1 MIQSGANARLM
12 WPWPPA
18 PVIKLTTR
26 ARMLSGHQRVGR
38 HAMDSS
44 TQQANGAAPE
54 GATGPEYTP
63 LRRSAT
69 PGSGDHA
76 EAAGVP
82 RGTPAAVL
90 DEPTAA
96 QQSGEGDAEFVAP
109 CRPAQRR
116 SAAPTATDFTS
127 ERLLRPRAEIPRSG
141 VRRLIYRLTGGRV
154 NLGPSRA
161 ELAERD
167 MVARAKARGVGCR
180 RVAVMSRKGGVGKTT
195 AAMQLGHTFASHPG
209 DRVIALDGNP
219 DAGSLAYRVRRETT
233 ATITDLLRA
242 RDSIARYA
250 DIRAYTSQAS
260 TRLEVVAADDDPSI
274 TEALREQDFYS
285 VVDLL
290 EHHYNLVLMDTGTG
304 VLESAAKGIVEL
316 ADQLV
321 VVSGPSLDTARTAMS
336 TLDWL
341 GEHGHADL
349 VATAVAVINQ
359 VRPKSQLDLDRVQ
372 ELFAERVAA
381 VVRIPWDAVLEAG
394 AEASIQELS
403 PATRQAY
410 LELAAAVADGFTVDA
425 PEQGTRPR
433 RSIAQ

>member
-1 MIQSGANARLM
+1 MIQSGVKAGLM
-12 WPWPPA
+12 WPWTPVPA
-18 PVIKLTTR
+18 IKLTTA
-26 ARMLSGHQRVGR
+26 ARMLFGHQRVGR

-44 TQQANGAAPE
+44 TQQANRAAPE
-54 GATGPEYTP
+54 GATGPEFTP

-69 PGSGDHA
+69 LGSGDHA
-76 EAAGVP
+76 EANAVR
-82 RGTPAAVL
+82 RGTPAVVV
-90 DEPTAA
+90 DEPAAA
-96 QQSGEGDAEFVAP
+96 QRSGEGDAEFVAP
-109 CRPAQRR
+109 RRPAHRR

-141 VRRLIYRLTGGRV
+141 LRRLIYRLTGGRV
-154 NLGPSRA
+154 NLGPSQA

-167 MVARAKARGVGCR
+167 MVARAKARVVGCR
-180 RVAVMSRKGGVGKTT
+180 RIAVMSRKGGVGKTT
-195 AAMQLGHTFASHPG
+195 TTLQLGHTFASHRG

-233 ATITDLLRA
+233 ATITDLLRD

-250 DIRAYTSQAS
+250 DIRAYTSQAA

-274 TEALREQDFYS
+274 TEALREQDFFS

-341 GEHGHADL
+341 GKHGHADL
-349 VATAVAVINQ
+349 VANAVALINQ
-359 VRPKSQLDLDRVQ
+359 VRPKSQLDLDRVE

-381 VVRIPWDAVLEAG
+381 VVRIPWDPVLEAG
-394 AEASIQELS
+394 AEASIEELA

-410 LELAAAVADGFTVDA
+410 LELAAAVADGLNVDA

>member
-1 MIQSGANARLM
+1 MSNAQ
-12 WPWPPA
+12 PA
-18 PVIKLTTR
+18 RRNDAVTPQPGE
-26 ARMLSGHQRVGR
+26 AGEFS
-38 HAMDSS
+38 
-44 TQQANGAAPE
+44 
-54 GATGPEYTP
+54 P
-63 LRRSAT
+63 LRASC
-69 PGSGDHA
+69 GDVA
-76 EAAGVP
+76 GQIASEAP
-82 RGTPAAVL
+82 RQLPH
-90 DEPTAA
+90 
-96 QQSGEGDAEFVAP
+96 
-109 CRPAQRR
+109 
-116 SAAPTATDFTS
+116 APTATDFTS
-127 ERLLRPRAEIPRSG
+127 ERLLRPQSDVPRSG
-141 VRRLIYRLTGGRV
+141 LRRLLYRLTAGRV
-154 NLGPSRA
+154 NLGPNRT

-167 MVARAKARGVGCR
+167 MVARAKARVVDCR
-180 RVAVMSRKGGVGKTT
+180 RIAVMSRKGGVGKTT
-195 AAMQLGHTFASHPG
+195 TTLQLGHTFASHRG

-233 ATITDLLRA
+233 ATITDLLRD

-250 DIRAYTSQAS
+250 DIRAYTSQAP
-260 TRLEVVAADDDPSI
+260 TRLEIVAADDDPSI

-349 VATAVAVINQ
+349 VANAVAVVNQ
-359 VRPKSQLDLDRVQ
+359 VRPKSQLDLDRVE
-372 ELFAERVAA
+372 ELFAGRVAT
-381 VVRIPWDAVLEAG
+381 VVRIPWDPFLEAG
-394 AEASIQELS
+394 GEASIEELA

-410 LELAAAVADGFTVDA
+410 LALAAAVADGFTVDV

-433 RSIAQ
+433 HSIAQ

>member
-1 MIQSGANARLM
+1 
-12 WPWPPA
+12 
-18 PVIKLTTR
+18 
-26 ARMLSGHQRVGR
+26 
-38 HAMDSS
+38 MDSS
-44 TQQANGAAPE
+44 TQHANGAAPE
-54 GATGPEYTP
+54 GATGPEFTP
-63 LRRSAT
+63 LRRTAV
-69 PGSGDHA
+69 PAGLAAD
-76 EAAGVP
+76 EADGVP
-82 RGTPAAVL
+82 RGTPAVAL
-90 DEPTAA
+90 EPARAPADSDGDE
-96 QQSGEGDAEFVAP
+96 EFVAP
-109 CRPAQRR
+109 RRPAQRR
-116 SAAPTATDFTS
+116 AAAPTATDFTS
-127 ERLLRPRAEIPRSG
+127 ERLLRPRAEVPRSG
-141 VRRLIYRLTGGRV
+141 LRRLIYRLTGGRV
-154 NLGPSRA
+154 NLGPSQT

-167 MVARAKARGVGCR
+167 MVARAKARVVGCR
-180 RVAVMSRKGGVGKTT
+180 RIAVMSRKGGVGKTT
-195 AAMQLGHTFASHPG
+195 TTLQLGHTFASHRG

-233 ATITDLLRA
+233 ATITDLLRD

-250 DIRAYTSQAS
+250 DIRAYTSQAA

-341 GEHGHADL
+341 GKHGHADL
-349 VATAVAVINQ
+349 VANAVAVINQ
-359 VRPKSQLDLDRVQ
+359 VRPKSQLDLDRVE

-381 VVRIPWDAVLEAG
+381 VVRIPWDPVLEAG
-394 AEASIQELS
+394 AEASIEELA

-410 LELAAAVADGFTVDA
+410 LELAAAVADGFNVDA
-425 PEQGTRPR
+425 PEQGNRAR